1 MYNYQDWEEFCN
13 YLIREN
19 RYILNDKYK
28 KLIEEILKLAREREV
43 LLEKGSVFW
52 RARTSKGLR
61 VAKDGEVVSDR
72 YTKEEMSVPPKEE
85 AKDGRANPA
94 GSSDLYLAEDQ
105 ETAIAEIKPFIGDR
119 ITIASFT
126 LNKAIKVVDIR
137 KNTPS
142 LLEAIH
148 SKDKNSFDQLWF
160 GIKIY
165 FSVPIKSEDSRR
177 YVPTQYI
184 AELFKNNGCDGI
196 IFDSVQKKD
205 NFNLVLFNP
214 SDAQLNNTEERYIEK
229 IEYIDNIRF
238 VKECLEKQK
247 KS

>member
-13 YLIREN
+13 YLIGEN

-28 KLIEEILKLAREREV
+28 KLTEEILKLAKEREA
-43 LLEKGSVFW
+43 LLEKGSIFW

-61 VAKDGEVVSDR
+61 VAKDGEIVSDK
-72 YTKEEMSVPPKEE
+72 YTSEEMSAPPKEK

-94 GSSDLYLAEDQ
+94 GISYLYLAENQ

-126 LNKAIKVVDIR
+126 LNQTIKVVDIR

-142 LLEAIH
+142 LLEAINTRN
-148 SKDKNSFDQLWF
+148 KNSFDQLWF

-165 FSVPIKSEDSRR
+165 FSVPIKTEDSRS
-177 YVPTQYI
+177 YVPAQYI
-184 AELFKNNGCDGI
+184 AELFKNNGYNGI

-205 NFNLVLFNP
+205 KFNIVLFHP
-214 SDAQLNNTEERYIEK
+214 SDVQFTNMEERHIER
-229 IEYIDNIRF
+229 IEYIDNIRLI
-238 VKECLEKQK
+238 KENLGKQK
-247 KS
+247 DS